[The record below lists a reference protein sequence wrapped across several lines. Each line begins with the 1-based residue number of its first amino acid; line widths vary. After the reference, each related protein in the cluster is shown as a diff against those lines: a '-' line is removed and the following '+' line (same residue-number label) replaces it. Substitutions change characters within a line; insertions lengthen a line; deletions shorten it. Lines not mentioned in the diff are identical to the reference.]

1 MPGYIEDRWMRKK
14 PHPLTGETKK
24 STYGVGMRYRVCGIP
39 GVKDESFVKLK
50 DAKDWL
56 ASAQT
61 DSRRGVFIDPELGQ
75 ILLADY
81 FAKVY
86 WPGVS
91 VAVGTERTMSQKIK
105 SHVLSHL
112 GHLPIAVIDEEHLRI
127 WVATLLKKLEPSTV
141 RVIYEYL
148 SAILSSAVP
157 KRITRNPCSTRGIK
171 PKTPDVKARA
181 FTKPQG
187 VGVRAGLRP
196 RDRVAF
202 DLGVGAGLRQG
213 ETLGFSPDDVDRT
226 TEELH
231 IRRQLQVDSSGRPY
245 FKLPKGDKERRVPLS
260 PGLAMSLHEYVD
272 HFKPVRVT
280 LPWRGPGGPESGEL
294 TATLLM
300 ATRFGNPVNQSSW
313 NYDAWKPALSQAG
326 LIGPWDSARASHHRG
341 GWEAARE
348 LGFHITR
355 HTYASVQLHA
365 GESIV
370 ALSQWLG
377 HDDPGFTLRRYTHF
391 MPEDGRRGRSAVD
404 AWLGMGSAGGTLPFE
419 VLQPLD
425 SRGRMAAG
433 DLALLYLVA
442 VPRGGEWTVSLLRG
456 PGERPLGQILVRRG
470 AADHVLATAAGWLR
484 GNTAALGGRV
494 VEVQNVPTGHVPP
507 QHAGVALSSVVIAAD
522 VAGDFL
528 AALAA

>member
-1 MPGYIEDRWMRKK
+1 M
-14 PHPLTGETKK
+14 KK

-61 DSRRGVFIDPELGQ
+61 DARRGVFIDPELGQ

-81 FAKVY
+81 FSTVY

-91 VAVGTERTMSQKIK
+91 VAVGTERTMLQKINA
-105 SHVLSHL
+105 HVLPHL
-112 GHLPIAVIDEEHLRI
+112 GHLPIATIDEEHLRI
-127 WVATLLKKLEPSTV
+127 WVASLLKKLEPSTV

-171 PKTPDVKARA
+171 PKTPEVKARA
-181 FTKPQG
+181 LTKLQG
-187 VGVRAGLRP
+187 AGVRDGLRH
-196 RDRVAF
+196 RSRIAF
-202 DLGVGAGLRQG
+202 DLGTGAGLRQG
-213 ETLGFSPDDVDRT
+213 EVFGFSPSDVDRVS
-226 TEELH
+226 EELH
-231 IRRQLQVDSSGRPY
+231 IRRQLQLDKRGRPY

-260 PGLAMSLHEYVD
+260 LGLVAALDEYVD
-272 HFKPVRVT
+272 NFTPVKVT

-294 TATLLM
+294 TVTLLM
-300 ATRFGNPVNQSSW
+300 TTRFGNPINQSSW
-313 NYDAWKPALSQAG
+313 NYDAWKPALCNAG
-326 LIGPWDSARASHHRG
+326 LIEPWDSTRASHHRG

-355 HTYASVQLHA
+355 HTYASVQLQG

-404 AWLGMGSAGGTLPFE
+404 AWLGLGPAASAPPFE
-419 VLQPLD
+419 VLEPLNG
-425 SRGRMAAG
+425 SERVVAG
-433 DLALLYLVA
+433 DLAMLYLVA
-442 VPRGGEWTVSLLRG
+442 VPAGQDWTVSLLRG
-456 PGERPLGQILVRRG
+456 PGERPLGKILVRRG
-470 AADHVLATAAGWLR
+470 TAEQVLASAASWLR
-484 GNTAALGGRV
+484 GNVSALGGQVVEVKNMDIPSQRGGAALGRV
-494 VEVQNVPTGHVPP
+494 V
-507 QHAGVALSSVVIAAD
+507 LAAD

-528 AALAA
+528 ASLAA

>member
-14 PHPLTGETKK
+14 PHPVTGETKK

-81 FAKVY
+81 FNTVY

-91 VAVGTERTMSQKIK
+91 VAVGTERTMLQKINA
-105 SHVLSHL
+105 HVLPHL
-112 GHLPIAVIDEEHLRI
+112 GHLPIATIDEEHLRI
-127 WVATLLKKLEPSTV
+127 WVAGLLKKLEPSTV
-141 RVIYEYL
+141 RVIYDYL
-148 SAILSSAVP
+148 SAILNSAVP

-171 PKTPDVKARA
+171 PKAPEVKARA
-181 FTKPQG
+181 FTRSQSG
-187 VGVRAGLRP
+187 GVREGLRS
-196 RDRVAF
+196 RSRISF

-213 ETLGFSPDDVDRT
+213 EVFGLSPVDVDEAA
-226 TEELH
+226 EELH
-231 IRRQLQVDSSGRPY
+231 IRRQLQIDSHGRPY
-245 FKLPKGDKERRVPLS
+245 FKLPKGDKERSVPLS
-260 PGLAMSLHEYVD
+260 SGLALALDEYAD
-272 HFKPVRVT
+272 NFTPVKVT
-280 LPWRGPGGPESGEL
+280 LPWRGPGGPDSGGL

-300 ATRFGNPVNQSSW
+300 TTRFGNPINQSSW
-313 NYDAWKPALSQAG
+313 NYDAWKPALAHAG
-326 LIGPWDSARASHHRG
+326 LIGQWDSSRASHHRG
-341 GWEAARE
+341 GWEPARE

-355 HTYASVQLHA
+355 HTYASVQLQA

-404 AWLGMGSAGGTLPFE
+404 AWLGIDPTNGLPFE
-419 VLQPLD
+419 VLEPLD
-425 SRGRMAAG
+425 GQHRLVPGE
-433 DLALLYLVA
+433 LALLYLTA
-442 VPRGGEWTVSLLRG
+442 VPKGQEWTVSLLRR
-456 PGERPLGQILVRRG
+456 PGDRPLGQILVSRG
-470 AADHVLATAAGWLR
+470 TADRVLATGASWLR
-484 GNTAALGGRV
+484 ANTAALGGQV
-494 VEVQNVPTGHVPP
+494 VEVKNVDVPS
-507 QHAGVALSSVVIAAD
+507 QHGGLALSRVVLAAD
-522 VAGDFL
+522 AAGDFL
-528 AALAA
+528 AGLAA

>member
-14 PHPLTGETKK
+14 PHPATGETKK

-61 DSRRGVFIDPELGQ
+61 DSRRGTFIDPELGQ
-75 ILLADY
+75 ILLGDY
-81 FAKVY
+81 FATVY

-91 VAVGTERTMSQKIK
+91 VALGTERTMLQKIS
-105 SHVLSHL
+105 SHVLPHL
-112 GHLPIAVIDEEHLRI
+112 GHLPLAVIDEEHLRI
-127 WVATLLKKLEPSTV
+127 WVATLLKRLEPSTV

-171 PKTPDVKARA
+171 PKTPAVKARA
-181 FTKPQG
+181 FTRVQG
-187 VGVRAGLRP
+187 AKVREGIRP
-196 RDRVAF
+196 RDRIAF

-213 ETLGFSPDDVDRT
+213 EAFGFSPADIDVDA
-226 TEELH
+226 EELH
-231 IRRQLQVDSSGRPY
+231 IRRQLQIDKHGRPY
-245 FKLPKGDKERRVPLS
+245 VKLPKGDKERRVPLS
-260 PGLAMSLHEYVD
+260 PGLRSALDEYVANYM
-272 HFKPVRVT
+272 PVKAK

-294 TATLLM
+294 SVLLLM
-300 ATRFGNPVNQSSW
+300 TTRYGNPVNQSSW
-313 NYDAWKPALSQAG
+313 NYDAWKPALSSAD
-326 LIGPWDSARASHHRG
+326 LIGPWDSSRASHHRG

-355 HTYASVQLHA
+355 HTYASVQLQA

-404 AWLGMGSAGGTLPFE
+404 AWLGMSP
-419 VLQPLD
+419 
-425 SRGRMAAG
+425 
-433 DLALLYLVA
+433 
-442 VPRGGEWTVSLLRG
+442 
-456 PGERPLGQILVRRG
+456 
-470 AADHVLATAAGWLR
+470 
-484 GNTAALGGRV
+484 
-494 VEVQNVPTGHVPP
+494 PT
-507 QHAGVALSSVVIAAD
+507 S
-522 VAGDFL
+522 
-528 AALAA
+528 

>member
-14 PHPLTGETKK
+14 PDPVTGETKK

-61 DSRRGVFIDPELGQ
+61 DARRGVFIDPELGQ

-81 FAKVY
+81 VKTIY

-91 VAVGTERTMSQKIK
+91 VALGTARTMDQKIR
-105 SHVLSHL
+105 SHVLAHL

-127 WVATLLKKLEPSTV
+127 WVATLLRKLEPSTV
-141 RVIYEYL
+141 RVIYDYL
-148 SAILSSAVP
+148 SAILNSAVP

-171 PKTPDVKARA
+171 PKAPEVKARA
-181 FTKPQG
+181 FTRTQSG
-187 VGVRAGLRP
+187 SVRAGLRS
-196 RDRVAF
+196 RSRIAF
-202 DLGVGAGLRQG
+202 DLGVGAGFRQG
-213 ETLGFSPDDVDRT
+213 EAFGFSPVDIDESA
-226 TEELH
+226 EELH
-231 IRRQLQVDSSGRPY
+231 IRRQLQIDKHGRPY
-245 FKLPKGDKERRVPLS
+245 FKLPKGDKERTVPLS
-260 PGLAMSLHEYVD
+260 SGLALALDEYAD
-272 HFKPVRVT
+272 NFTPVRVT
-280 LPWRGPGGPESGEL
+280 LPWRGPGGPESGQM
-294 TATLLM
+294 TVTLLM
-300 ATRFGNPVNQSSW
+300 TTRFGNPINQSSW
-313 NYDAWKPALSQAG
+313 NYDAWKPALAHAG
-326 LIGPWDSARASHHRG
+326 LIASWDSSRSSHHRG

-355 HTYASVQLHA
+355 HTYASVQLQA

-404 AWLGMGSAGGTLPFE
+404 AWLGIDPASGLPFE
-419 VLQPLD
+419 VLVPLD
-425 SRGRMAAG
+425 SQQRLQAG
-433 DLALLYLVA
+433 ELAMLYLAA
-442 VPRGGEWTVSLLRG
+442 VPTGREWTVSLLRT
-456 PGERPLGQILVRRG
+456 PDEAPLGQILVRRG
-470 AADHVLATAAGWLR
+470 QADHALSTAAVWLR
-484 GNTAALGGRV
+484 GNAAALGGQV
-494 VEVQNVPTGHVPP
+494 VEVKNMNVPAEHHG
-507 QHAGVALSSVVIAAD
+507 GRALSRVVLAAD

>member
-14 PHPLTGETKK
+14 PHPVTGEMKK
-24 STYGVGMRYRVCGIP
+24 STHGVGMRYRVCGIP

-50 DAKDWL
+50 EAKDWL

-75 ILLADY
+75 ILLAEY
-81 FAKVY
+81 FSKIY

-91 VAVGTERTMSQKIK
+91 VAVGTARTMDQKIR
-105 SHVLSHL
+105 SHVLAHL

-141 RVIYEYL
+141 RVIYDYL

-157 KRITRNPCSTRGIK
+157 KRISRNPCSTRGIK
-171 PKTPDVKARA
+171 PKPPQVKARA
-181 FTKPQG
+181 FTQAQSAS
-187 VGVRAGLRP
+187 VRAGLRS
-196 RDRVAF
+196 RDGIAF
-202 DLGVGAGLRQG
+202 GLGVGAGLRQG
-213 ETLGFSPDDVDRT
+213 EAFGFSPDDIDRES
-226 TEELH
+226 EELN
-231 IRRQLQVDSSGRPY
+231 IRRQLQIDEHGRPY
-245 FKLPKGDKERRVPLS
+245 FKLPKGDKERSVPLS
-260 PGLAMSLHEYVD
+260 FGLALALDEYGD
-272 HFKPVRVT
+272 HFTPVRVT
-280 LPWRGPGGPESGEL
+280 LPWRGPGGPDSGEL
-294 TATLLM
+294 TVALLM
-300 ATRFGNPVNQSSW
+300 TTRFGNPINQSSW
-313 NYDAWKPALSQAG
+313 NYDAWKPALAHAG
-326 LIGPWDSARASHHRG
+326 LIAPWDSSRASHHRG

-355 HTYASVQLHA
+355 HTYASVQLQA

-404 AWLGMGSAGGTLPFE
+404 AWLGDPVASGLPYE
-419 VLQPLD
+419 VLEPIDGQQRVMD
-425 SRGRMAAG
+425 GE
-433 DLALLYLVA
+433 LAMLYLVA
-442 VPRGGEWTVSLLRG
+442 VPTGQEWTVSLLRR
-456 PGERPLGQILVRRG
+456 PTERPLGQILVRRG
-470 AADHVLATAAGWLR
+470 RAEHVLSTAAVWLR
-484 GNTAALGGRV
+484 GSTSALGGQV
-494 VEVQNVPTGHVPP
+494 VEVKNMNVPSDHG
-507 QHAGVALSSVVIAAD
+507 GRALSRVVLAAD